1 MISPRGF
8 DFFGPRGY
16 DKIHREGS
24 AADVARSM
32 AANG

>member
-1 MISPRGF
+1 MIGARGF
-8 DFFGPRGY
+8 DFFDPRGY
-16 DKIHREGS
+16 DKIHRAGS